1 MEDIDVLDGSIANTG
16 GGKSKKDKEIAGNAK
31 HVYSVKDFLDK
42 LEDKTDKKNGKGDK
56 DKDKGGKGDKGG
68 NSSSGKHTTTGKLEE
83 DKSHH
88 TDPDYALKHPD
99 KWTKEHTVYENGYYW
114 VKNKD
119 GTKTKLTR
127 WSLDN
132 ANGVNLDYA
141 SNGTYRDAVTSLFG
155 TYDKQYNPSGVKDNS
170 AKLRGEVVKL
180 GNTKVVRVT
189 VGKYTTYI
197 LDTNSTYSEKDL
209 NAAAD
214 LSSSKVK
221 AIFLK
226 DKDIK
231 ANINTNMNLDKLT
244 KKQITELLKGN
255 IKPTLSI
262 KDDGKTLVVTDKAGK
277 KYTIK
282 FKDDISKV
290 GSIYGIGDLRDLY
303 TKGFSMKQIQR
314 LMKAGDASFSDP
326 NKDTNY
332 KQFKADLESQG
343 EKNAQIKGNRINAT
357 TKLEQVAG
365 NTKWNP
371 LRVSVDKDE
380 SFKIWS
386 DLTDRAKNT
395 LKNLND
401 GAGNKNNDDE
411 APDVEDE
418 DSIEW
423 ADNNSPE
430 PPMATFDDDGTLIIE
445 PAAVAAATEMSNV
458 KDDKGETTRR
468 LAQSRPFKYNGSTI
482 EKKDMPWY
490 TARKQI
496 GALYEDGAGKT
507 RETLIHTLG
516 LWETTPLTYLRLSAS
531 RYNRF
536 KLPTP
541 DSVLQ
546 KSFAHVFFVRPRC
559 NIKMSAS
566 QNKLDEKSDDN
577 SAFANNPNFMYAAS
591 NSPQIIQELSYDC
604 INQSSDFSFIL
615 SNAAVS
621 FSLNDEYIN
630 TDTYGTG
637 YTGYKVSYGKHGVE
651 SRTAGEFNVTFQDD
665 RNMDV
670 YHMIKL
676 WASYIDGCYTGT
688 FRPKSSTI
696 LNHELDYTGAV
707 YYILTAEDGETI
719 LFWSKYYGVYPSTI
733 PSNQYSWSAGTL
745 LSHISLDVKFNYS
758 WKEDYDIAA
767 IAEFNYNS
775 RLENAIKS
783 SGGENTVDMVPTYNE
798 ALGTAGRTWVGP
810 PFIETIYENGG
821 EPGSYGNGNM
831 KFKLRFRSS

>member
-1 MEDIDVLDGSIANTG
+1 M
-16 GGKSKKDKEIAGNAK
+16 
-31 HVYSVKDFLDK
+31 
-42 LEDKTDKKNGKGDK
+42 
-56 DKDKGGKGDKGG
+56 
-68 NSSSGKHTTTGKLEE
+68 
-83 DKSHH
+83 
-88 TDPDYALKHPD
+88 
-99 KWTKEHTVYENGYYW
+99 
-114 VKNKD
+114 
-119 GTKTKLTR
+119 
-127 WSLDN
+127 
-132 ANGVNLDYA
+132 
-141 SNGTYRDAVTSLFG
+141 
-155 TYDKQYNPSGVKDNS
+155 
-170 AKLRGEVVKL
+170 
-180 GNTKVVRVT
+180 
-189 VGKYTTYI
+189 
-197 LDTNSTYSEKDL
+197 
-209 NAAAD
+209 
-214 LSSSKVK
+214 
-221 AIFLK
+221 
-226 DKDIK
+226 
-231 ANINTNMNLDKLT
+231 
-244 KKQITELLKGN
+244 
-255 IKPTLSI
+255 
-262 KDDGKTLVVTDKAGK
+262 
-277 KYTIK
+277 
-282 FKDDISKV
+282 
-290 GSIYGIGDLRDLY
+290 
-303 TKGFSMKQIQR
+303 
-314 LMKAGDASFSDP
+314 
-326 NKDTNY
+326 
-332 KQFKADLESQG
+332 
-343 EKNAQIKGNRINAT
+343 
-357 TKLEQVAG
+357 
-365 NTKWNP
+365 
-371 LRVSVDKDE
+371 
-380 SFKIWS
+380 
-386 DLTDRAKNT
+386 
-395 LKNLND
+395 
-401 GAGNKNNDDE
+401 
-411 APDVEDE
+411 
-418 DSIEW
+418 
-423 ADNNSPE
+423 
-430 PPMATFDDDGTLIIE
+430 
-445 PAAVAAATEMSNV
+445 
-458 KDDKGETTRR
+458 
-468 LAQSRPFKYNGSTI
+468 
-482 EKKDMPWY
+482 
-490 TARKQI
+490 
-496 GALYEDGAGKT
+496 YEDGAGKT

-566 QNKLDEKSDDN
+566 QNKMDEISKDN
-577 SAFANNPNFMYAAS
+577 SPYANNPNFMYAAS

-604 INQSSDFSFIL
+604 TNQSSDFSFIL

-670 YHMIKL
+670 YHLIKL
-676 WASYIDGCYTGT
+676 WAAYIDGCYTGT

-783 SGGENTVDMVPTYNE
+783 SAGVNTVDMVPTYNE

>member
-1 MEDIDVLDGSIANTG
+1 MAKKNTG
-16 GGKSKKDKEIAGNAK
+16 GRLSPYFIIDKDGHVIPASSKEASK
-31 HVYSVKDFLDK
+31 HVYSVDELLK
-42 LEDKTDKKNGKGDK
+42 ETGKITNPG
-56 DKDKGGKGDKGG
+56 KDKG
-68 NSSSGKHTTTGKLEE
+68 SSSSSSSHSGKDD
-83 DKSHH
+83 DKSSLHKM
-88 TDPDYALKHPD
+88 TSYTVD
-99 KWTKEHTVYENGYYW
+99 KDGHIIPNDKKPGDNNVIYKDGYYW
-114 VKNKD
+114 ATFSD
-119 GTKTKLTR
+119 GSKIKLSR
-127 WSLDN
+127 WDIDN
-132 ANGVNLDYA
+132 SNGVNFQNVTDA
-141 SNGTYRDAVTSLFG
+141 KARDKVSSIFG
-155 TYDKQYNPSGVKDNS
+155 TYNKKYNPTGVKPGQ
-170 AKLRGEVVKL
+170 AKLTGKNAKL
-180 GNTKVVRVT
+180 GNTNVIAVKIGNRTLYV
-189 VGKYTTYI
+189 
-197 LDTNSTYSEKDL
+197 LDSKSEYSIKDI

-214 LSSSKVK
+214 ATSGKVK
-221 AIFLK
+221 DILLK
-226 DKDIK
+226 DTEIK

-244 KKQITELLKGN
+244 NKQIAGLVTGK
-255 IKPTLSI
+255 IVPTLSI
-262 KDDGKTLVVTDKAGK
+262 KDDGKTIVVTDTAGK

-282 FKDDISKV
+282 FKKDISKI
-290 GSIYGIGDLRDLY
+290 GSVYGIGDLRDLY
-303 TKGFSMKQIQR
+303 TKGFTAKQIQR
-314 LMKAGDASFSDP
+314 LMKAADKSYSDP
-326 NKDTNY
+326 DNDKHF
-332 KQFKADLESQG
+332 KQFKSDLEAQE

-357 TKLEQVAG
+357 TKLAQVAG
-365 NTKWNP
+365 KSIWNP

-401 GAGNKNNDDE
+401 GATNNDDE
-411 APDVEDE
+411 VPDVEDE

-423 ADNNSPE
+423 ADNNAPE
-430 PPMATFDDDGTLIIE
+430 PAMATFDDDGTLIIE
-445 PAAVAAATEMSNV
+445 PAAAAAATEISNV
-458 KDDKGETTRR
+458 KDDDNVTTRR
-468 LAQSRPFKYNGSTI
+468 LSQSSPFKYDGSSI
-482 EKKDMPWY
+482 EKKDMAWY
-490 TARKQI
+490 SARKQI

-559 NIKMSAS
+559 NIKMSAN
-566 QNKLDEKSDDN
+566 QNKMDEISKDN
-577 SAFANNPNFMYAAS
+577 SPYANNPNFMYAAS

-604 INQSSDFSFIL
+604 TNQSSDFSFIL

-670 YHMIKL
+670 YHLIKL
-676 WASYIDGCYTGT
+676 WAAYIDGCYTGT

-783 SGGENTVDMVPTYNE
+783 SAGVNTVDMVPTYNE

>member
-16 GGKSKKDKEIAGNAK
+16 GGKPKKDKEIAGNAK
-31 HVYSVKDFLDK
+31 HVYNVKDFLDK
-42 LEDKTDKKNGKGDK
+42 LEDKTDKKHGKGDK
-56 DKDKGGKGDKGG
+56 DKDKGDKGG
-68 NSSSGKHTTTGKLEE
+68 NSSSGKHTTAKLEI
-83 DKSHH
+83 DKSYHA
-88 TDPDYALKHPD
+88 DPDYALKHPD
-99 KWTKEHTVYENGYYW
+99 KWTKEHTIYENGYYW

-132 ANGVNLDYA
+132 ANGVNLEYA

-170 AKLRGEVVKL
+170 AKLHGEVTKL
-180 GNTKVVRVT
+180 GNTNVVKVT

-197 LDTNSTYSEKDL
+197 LDTNATYSEKDL

-226 DKDIK
+226 DKDVK

-244 KKQITELLKGN
+244 KKQITGLLKGD
-255 IKPTLSI
+255 IRPTLSI
-262 KDDGKTLVVTDKAGK
+262 KDDGKTIVVTDTAGK

-282 FKDDISKV
+282 FKNDISKI
-290 GSIYGIGDLRDLY
+290 GSVYGIGDLRDLY
-303 TKGFSMKQIQR
+303 TKGFTAKQIER
-314 LMKAGDASFSDP
+314 LMKAADKSYSDP
-326 NKDTNY
+326 DSDKHF
-332 KQFKADLESQG
+332 KQFKSDLEAQE

-357 TKLEQVAG
+357 TKLAQVSS
-365 NTKWNP
+365 NTIWNP

-401 GAGNKNNDDE
+401 GATNNDDE
-411 APDVEDE
+411 VPDVEDV

-423 ADNNSPE
+423 ADNNAPE
-430 PPMATFDDDGTLIIE
+430 PAMATFDDDGTLIIE
-445 PAAVAAATEMSNV
+445 PAAAAAATEMSSV
-458 KDDKGETTRR
+458 KDDDDVTTRR
-468 LAQSRPFKYNGSTI
+468 LSQSSPFKYDGSSI
-482 EKKDMPWY
+482 EKKDMAWY
-490 TARKQI
+490 SARKQI

-566 QNKLDEKSDDN
+566 QNKMDEISKDN
-577 SAFANNPNFMYAAS
+577 SPYANNPNFMYAAS

-604 INQSSDFSFIL
+604 TNQSSDFSFIL

-670 YHMIKL
+670 YHLIKL
-676 WASYIDGCYTGT
+676 WAAYIDGCYTGT

-696 LNHELDYTGAV
+696 INHELDYTGAV

-783 SGGENTVDMVPTYNE
+783 QGGENTVDMVPTYNE